1 MKHVVVVGAGFGGLA
16 AAIHLRRR
24 GARVTVLEKND
35 HLGGKVDQWS
45 SGGYRFDTGPTL
57 LTMPD
62 VVRDAFSAAGMRLD
76 DHLELVR
83 LDPLCRY
90 RFADGS
96 MLDAS
101 DDPAVM
107 ESRVAAFSPADAG
120 SYRRFLE
127 HAERVYGAAAE
138 PFLFTP
144 FGSLRA
150 RELVRNARMA
160 PAVFRLDAFRTLHH
174 AVASFFRDPRLHQL
188 FDRF

>member
-62 VVRDAFSAAGMRLD
+62 VVRDVFSAAGVRLD

-120 SYRRFLE
+120 SYRRFLD
-127 HAERVYGAAAE
+127 HAEESTE
-138 PFLFTP
+138 PRQSRSCSRRSRRSAGKRCCP
-144 FGSLRA
+144 PCAISRHSLRI
-150 RELVRNARMA
+150 
-160 PAVFRLDAFRTLHH
+160 DALRTLRRVG
-174 AVASFFRDPRLHQL
+174 A
-188 FDRF
+188 